1 MGKMNFEKC
10 LSLFAIILVTM
21 AIKDTSNGKSAFS
34 DVSIFPPGF
43 LLQKPSNWNISAI
56 DIKSSHQLGKINL
69 GEINLG
75 EIDLGSIMLGE
86 INLGE
91 VITGDVQGLSER
103 KEEIDMRIDNGISL
117 KKIDSSISQIKKQIL
132 VILAHNY
139 RTLVSDKALALFEGL
154 APVLS
159 PNNLHIEMSP
169 PRTACLKHL
178 YSALKKSEEAPLPEI
193 STSNDA
199 SAYLEKVMEPMD
211 WALQECRRNA
221 EVLKNEIV
229 CRISVNNAD
238 NLIIPSR
245 FNNLQTVLLVHFYID
260 VLPVVLMSISNVNK
274 LCLLF
279 KK

>member
-1 MGKMNFEKC
+1 MEFLKC
-10 LSLFAIILVTM
+10 LSLFAMTLVAF
-21 AIKDTSNGKSAFS
+21 AIKNTHIKSPLA
-34 DVSIFPPGF
+34 DVSVFPPGF
-43 LLQKPSNWNISAI
+43 MLQKPSNWNITAI
-56 DIKSSHQLGKINL
+56 DLKTSHQLGKIDL

-75 EIDLGSIMLGE
+75 QIDLGSIMLGE

-117 KKIDSSISQIKKQIL
+117 KKKVLEAKIDSSISQIKKQIL

-178 YSALKKSEEAPLPEI
+178 YSALKKSEESPLPEI
-193 STSNDA
+193 SSSNDDFD
-199 SAYLEKVMEPMD
+199 YLEKVMAPMD

-221 EVLKNEIV
+221 EALKNEIV
-229 CRISVNNAD
+229 
-238 NLIIPSR
+238 
-245 FNNLQTVLLVHFYID
+245 
-260 VLPVVLMSISNVNK
+260 
-274 LCLLF
+274 
-279 KK
+279 